1 MDGSD
6 KDRFGGASEYMT
18 GGAGCGCSGA
28 SGGVEG
34 GGLLAD
40 AGYTTPY
47 KIVSTLMLVA
57 ALFLLISM
65 LPVGDDARL
74 GLVVPA
80 GILTLLY
87 VAVEVAAL
95 ASTKWGNGD
104 VNTWL
109 NKPLFGAAQA

>member
-1 MDGSD
+1 MD
-6 KDRFGGASEYMT
+6 RNFGGDSEYMT
-18 GGAGCGCSGA
+18 GGAGCGCSGT

-47 KIVSTLMLVA
+47 KLFSTLMLVA

-74 GLVVPA
+74 GLVIPA
-80 GILTLLY
+80 GLLTLLY
-87 VAVEVAAL
+87 VSVEVINVISLKNTGAI
-95 ASTKWGNGD
+95 S
-104 VNTWL
+104 TWL
-109 NKPLFGAAQA
+109 NTPLF